1 MQTGVELQE
10 PFSYSLI
17 PIILLF
23 LILFLPFIIRLFKKY
38 FIKNNSNYVVN
49 NYSDLNVI
57 KLKYLNK
64 LDELERML
72 DSNNITNRKAFQE
85 LSLLIRSFIKE
96 ITGLDVTT
104 CVLSDIRKMNIP
116 VVYELIEEYYS
127 PEFAKISKGNIRSSI
142 SKTRGVIYRWN

>member
-23 LILFLPFIIRLFKKY
+23 LILFLPFIICLFKKY

-72 DSNNITNRKAFQE
+72 DSNDITNRKAFQE

-96 ITGLDVTT
+96 ISGLDVTT

>member
-72 DSNNITNRKAFQE
+72 DSNDITNRKAFQE

-96 ITGLDVTT
+96 ISGLDVTT